1 MAHLLSPLTSESPLM
16 LAQIPSGLEQLTSNL
31 GTDLGSSLL
40 NVIKAIIILIVG
52 WIISGIAKSI
62 VKRILNSTDIDN
74 RIAAWVT
81 GQRGGESLPIEEWVS
96 SLFCWLIRL
105 FVIVAFLN
113 ALNLEAV
120 SAPLNSLLDQV
131 TSFIPQI
138 VGAGIL
144 LGTAWILA
152 TLAKSI
158 VTRGLSS
165 FKLDEKL
172 GQATG
177 ESSDISLG
185 ETLGNVLYWFVFLLF
200 LPSILS
206 TLNLDGTLDPVQG
219 MMDKVLGALPH
230 ILEAILIGGVF
241 WLVAKIVSRIIAS
254 LLSATGID
262 GIGDKIGLSAS
273 AERPTLSSLIGTIV
287 FVTILVPGIISA
299 LEKLK
304 IEAISKPATDML
316 NEIFGLLPN
325 LFSAVL
331 VLVIFYVIGQFISE
345 IVTNFLNDVG
355 FNNVFEWLGLTSA
368 KPHETSEP
376 TSTEQTTVLQ
386 EQTTVLQSD
395 SITTKTPSE
404 FAGLVLFVA
413 IMLFAIKEA
422 LSLLGNEAL
431 EEIVGVIIE
440 LAAQVVIAGIFF
452 AIGLFFANWVY
463 KLIIASGTNQANLLA
478 QAARAIIIVFV
489 GAMALSRIGVAPDI
503 VNLAFGLLLGA
514 VAVAIAL
521 AFGLGGREVA
531 KEQLRSWVNSIK
543 EK

>member
-1 MAHLLSPLTSESPLM
+1 MTHLLSPLTSESPLI
-16 LAQIPSGLEQLTSNL
+16 LAQTSGLDQLITNL
-31 GTDLGSSLL
+31 GTDFGSSLF

-52 WIISGIAKSI
+52 WIISGIVRSI
-62 VKRILNSTDIDN
+62 TKRLLNSTDIDN

-81 GQRGGESLPIEEWVS
+81 GQRGGESLPIEDWVAD
-96 SLFCWLIRL
+96 LFCWVIRL

-113 ALNLEAV
+113 ALDLEAV
-120 SAPLNSLLDQV
+120 SAPLNALLNQV

-144 LGTAWILA
+144 LGIAWVLA
-152 TLAKSI
+152 TLAKTL
-158 VTRGLSS
+158 VTRGLST

-172 GQATG
+172 GEATG
-177 ESSDISLG
+177 ESSDFSLG
-185 ETLGNVLYWFVFLLF
+185 DTIGNVLYWFVFLLF

-206 TLNLDGTLDPVQG
+206 TLNLEGTLDPVQG

-230 ILEAILIGGVF
+230 ILEALLIAGVS
-241 WLVAKIVSRIIAS
+241 WLVAKIVSRIIS
-254 LLSATGID
+254 GFLSATGINA
-262 GIGDKIGLSAS
+262 IGAKIGLSAT

-287 FVTILVPGIISA
+287 FVVILIPGIIAA
-299 LEKLK
+299 LEKLQ
-304 IEAISKPATDML
+304 IEAISAPATDML
-316 NEIFGLLPN
+316 NEVFGLLPN
-325 LFSAVL
+325 LFYASIVL
-331 VLVIFYVIGQFISE
+331 VGAYVLAQFVCES
-345 IVTNFLNDVG
+345 VTDFLTNAG
-355 FNNVFEWLGLTSA
+355 FNDVFEWMGISR
-368 KPHETSEP
+368 PQIPEEP
-376 TSTEQTTVLQ
+376 PEPPSTEQATVLQ
-386 EQTTVLQSD
+386 PD

-404 FAGLVLFVA
+404 FAGLILFVA
-413 IMLFAIKEA
+413 IMLFAIKGA
-422 LSLLGNEAL
+422 LSLLGNAAL

-440 LAAQVVIAGIFF
+440 LAGQVVIAGIFF
-452 AIGLFFANWVY
+452 AIGLFVANWVY

-478 QAARAIIIVFV
+478 QAARAIIIIFV

-531 KEQLRSWVNSIK
+531 KEQLRSWVNSLK

>member
-1 MAHLLSPLTSESPLM
+1 MAYLLISPLTSESPLM
-16 LAQIPSGLEQLTSNL
+16 LAQIPGLDQLISNL
-31 GTDLGSSLL
+31 GTDFGSSLF

-52 WIISGIAKSI
+52 WIIAGIAKSI

-81 GQRGGESLPIEEWVS
+81 GKKGGESIPIEEWTANV
-96 SLFCWLIRL
+96 FCWLIRL

-113 ALNLEAV
+113 ALDLEAV
-120 SAPLNSLLDQV
+120 SDPLNSLLNQV

-144 LGTAWILA
+144 LGIAWVLA
-152 TLAKSI
+152 TLAKTI
-158 VTRGLSS
+158 VTKGLSA

-172 GQATG
+172 EEATG
-177 ESSDISLG
+177 DGTDFALG
-185 ETLGNVLYWFVFLLF
+185 DTIGNVLYWFVFLLF

-206 TLNLDGTLDPVQG
+206 TLELDGTLDPVQG

-230 ILEAILIGGVF
+230 ILEAVLIGGVF
-241 WLVAKIVSRIIAS
+241 WLVARIVSRIVS
-254 LLSATGID
+254 GLLSATGID
-262 GIGDKIGLSAS
+262 GIGEKFGLSAS
-273 AERPTLSSLIGTIV
+273 AGRPTLSSLIGTIV
-287 FVTILVPGIISA
+287 FVTILIPGVISA

-316 NEIFGLLPN
+316 NEVFGLLPN
-325 LFSAVL
+325 LFSAGV
-331 VLVIFYVIGQFISE
+331 VLVIFYVIGQFISDL
-345 IVTNFLNDVG
+345 VANFLTDVG
-355 FNNVFEWLGLTSA
+355 FNNVFEWLGIAS
-368 KPHETSEP
+368 PEPQEISEP
-376 TSTEQTTVLQ
+376 APTEQATII
-386 EQTTVLQSD
+386 QSD

-478 QAARAIIIVFV
+478 QAARSIIIIFV
-489 GAMALSRIGVAPDI
+489 GAMALSRVGVAPDI

-531 KEQLRSWVNSIK
+531 REQLRSWVDSLK
-543 EK
+543 AK